1 MDNADLSPLKR
12 QKKVESL
19 QELVHVRPDLKG
31 KPVYFFPALDKYYE
45 GVLMYDVKIKK
56 AYVYSVKVQ
65 EKVLPEGEFARTAIQ
80 KIGEG
85 LEFHFFKEEQL
96 EKKLLILTKSG
107 LYSNNKDHIPFALL
121 ERRGQSDKAYRRI
134 DYKNFGWDKFHK
146 SDACI
151 KRNSYKKVNQQ
162 QKIIKEQNETIID
175 LKDRL
180 QEKIGK
186 EEKQVS
192 DKIADIVHTVARDVT
207 SKNVDI
213 SAFHP
218 IFQELIRIQSGKPNG
233 TRYHPMFI
241 RWAISVYSRS
251 DHAAYDAMKVIIRLP
266 SISTLKSY
274 INECEQRSGWQ
285 DNIACQMLASLTANK
300 IWSYRRMGFFS
311 HDSFKV
317 QKGLL
322 WNQCKNCYVGYLDF
336 ENEMQDY

>member
-1 MDNADLSPLKR
+1 MDQLFYYPKILENFVK
-12 QKKVESL
+12 
-19 QELVHVRPDLKG
+19 
-31 KPVYFFPALDKYYE
+31 YFKY
-45 GVLMYDVKIKK
+45 
-56 AYVYSVKVQ
+56 VQ

-96 EKKLLILTKSG
+96 EKKLLILTKS
-107 LYSNNKDHIPFALL
+107 D
-121 ERRGQSDKAYRRI
+121 
-134 DYKNFGWDKFHK
+134 KNFGWDKFHK

-251 DHAAYDAMKVIIRLP
+251 GHAAYDAMKVIIRLP